1 MPDTVVLA
9 RVAFAVAWIG
19 VQAALVSTAGNR
31 PDAAFG
37 FRMFSESSTIEAHLT
52 RTVVRGGRTV
62 ELPVEDGTWTTRDST
77 GRGHNCSWHD
87 RVKEPILAVFDRT
100 IPASYSAVRAGHPL
114 ASRSRRRRRAPRA
127 GRRDPR
133 PEPHAHRP
141 PQRARRRRHP
151 HRGARSSRRDRP
163 GLRRWA
169 LELGDTYVLGL
180 VRALIGLFLFW
191 HALVLG
197 QDLSQHG
204 YFGDAFHLPILPE
217 SWVLPLRWYA
227 TLAGV
232 RVILAVMVTVGHRA
246 RYALFFSA
254 LLSVY
259 VMLCDRIQL
268 HHNRFALA
276 CYAFLLAFTPCD
288 RSFKIT
294 APEETSASSRIGPL
308 WAQRLVQLQ
317 CCLVYLAS
325 GGAKLLDPDWRDG
338 SVLGDRFV
346 RYGYQ
351 AESFGVPAALIQLFQ
366 QPFATGLLAKLAI
379 ATELFLAFALLSKRT
394 RDLRAV
400 VGDDVPPDH
409 PGDQQGGDLHLADAC
424 RSTRSSATP
433 DTLARRLSFD
443 PDNPRAVYT
452 ARFVALLDWLA
463 RFDIQPWKPDQL
475 KQGHAL
481 VITRRDGTHA
491 TGLAAFAMCTRC
503 LPLLFPLWAPVAF
516 LASFT
521 RKGETSETA

>member
-1 MPDTVVLA
+1 MINGP
-9 RVAFAVAWIG
+9 
-19 VQAALVSTAGNR
+19 
-31 PDAAFG
+31 
-37 FRMFSESSTIEAHLT
+37 
-52 RTVVRGGRTV
+52 
-62 ELPVEDGTWTTRDST
+62 
-77 GRGHNCSWHD
+77 
-87 RVKEPILAVFDRT
+87 
-100 IPASYSAVRAGHPL
+100 
-114 ASRSRRRRRAPRA
+114 
-127 GRRDPR
+127 
-133 PEPHAHRP
+133 
-141 PQRARRRRHP
+141 
-151 HRGARSSRRDRP
+151 
-163 GLRRWA
+163 RRWA

-227 TLAGV
+227 TLLAI

-254 LLSVY
+254 LLSLY

-294 APEETSASSRIGPL
+294 APEETSASSRVGPL

-338 SVLGDRFV
+338 SVLGDRFF

-351 AESFGVPAALIQLFQ
+351 ADSYGVPANLIHLFQ
-366 QPFATGLLAKLAI
+366 QPFTAGLLAKLAI

-394 RDLRAV
+394 RIFALWW
-400 VGDDVPPDH
+400 GTMF
-409 PGDQQGGDLHLADAC
+409 HLTIQVTSKVEIFTWLTLSIYALF
-424 RSTRSSATP
+424 ATP

-443 PDNPRAVYT
+443 PDNPRAVFT

-475 KQGHAL
+475 KRGHAL

-516 LASFT
+516 VASFT

>member
-1 MPDTVVLA
+1 MIT
-9 RVAFAVAWIG
+9 
-19 VQAALVSTAGNR
+19 
-31 PDAAFG
+31 
-37 FRMFSESSTIEAHLT
+37 
-52 RTVVRGGRTV
+52 
-62 ELPVEDGTWTTRDST
+62 
-77 GRGHNCSWHD
+77 
-87 RVKEPILAVFDRT
+87 
-100 IPASYSAVRAGHPL
+100 
-114 ASRSRRRRRAPRA
+114 
-127 GRRDPR
+127 
-133 PEPHAHRP
+133 
-141 PQRARRRRHP
+141 
-151 HRGARSSRRDRP
+151 

-217 SWVLPLRWYA
+217 SYVLPLRWYA
-227 TLAGV
+227 TLLCV

-246 RYALFFSA
+246 RYALFLSA
-254 LLSVY
+254 ILSVY
-259 VMLCDRIQL
+259 VMLCDRVQL

-294 APEETSASSRIGPL
+294 APEEPKAARTGPL
-308 WAQRLVQLQ
+308 WGMRLVQVQ
-317 CCLVYLAS
+317 CCIIYLAS

-338 SVLGDRFV
+338 TVLLERLLHHS
-346 RYGYQ
+346 Q
-351 AESFGVPAALIQLFQ
+351 SALSAGVPWVLVHALA
-366 QPFATGLLAKLAI
+366 QPFSAGLLAKMAI

-394 RDLRAV
+394 RVFALWW
-400 VGDDVPPDH
+400 GTMF
-409 PGDQQGGDLHLADAC
+409 HLTIQVTSNVEIFTWLTLTIYALF
-424 RSTRSSATP
+424 ATP
-433 DTLARRLSFD
+433 DTLARKVSFD
-443 PDNPRAVYT
+443 PDNPRAVLT
-452 ARFVALLDWLA
+452 ARFIALLDWLA

-475 KQGHAL
+475 HGGHAL

-503 LPLLFPLWAPVAF
+503 LPVFFPLWAPVAF